1 MTYKKTYNIEGVLQK
16 MQRYCA
22 YQERCHQ
29 EVEAKLHTYPIGKD
43 AKNEILLKLLEDDLL
58 NEERYAK
65 AYVRGKFNIKKW
77 GKNRLKFELKRRNVS
92 GYNIKKGLEEITDN
106 DYRKTFEELALKR
119 FKQLETTK
127 STAARKKKFID
138 YLSYRGWENQL
149 VYDAVRKL
157 F

>member
-1 MTYKKTYNIEGVLQK
+1 

-29 EVEAKLHTYPIGKD
+29 EVEAKLRSFPIS
-43 AKNEILLKLLEDDLL
+43 KNDKNGIFLKLLEENFL

-65 AYVRGKFNIKKW
+65 AYVSGKFNIKKW
-77 GKNRLKFELKRRNVS
+77 GRNRLVFELKKRRIS
-92 GYNIKKGLEEITDN
+92 SYNIKRALEEIDTA
-106 DYRKTFEELALKR
+106 DYQKTFEELAQKR
-119 FKQLETTK
+119 FEQLENTK
-127 STAARKKKFID
+127 SEPEKKKKFID
-138 YLSYRGWENQL
+138 YLFYRGWENEL